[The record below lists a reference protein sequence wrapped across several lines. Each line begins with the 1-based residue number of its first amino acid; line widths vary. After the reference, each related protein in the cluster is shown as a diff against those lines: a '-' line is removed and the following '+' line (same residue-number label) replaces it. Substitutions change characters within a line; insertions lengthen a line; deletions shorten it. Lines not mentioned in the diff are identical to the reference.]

1 MANQKR
7 VFPRI
12 KSDWPLF
19 HTTKEGQEKI
29 GYVKNISLT
38 GVHIIF
44 SKDYN
49 LDPEK
54 HTFNLK
60 LKNNQLEPAELSI
73 IGLKEWT
80 SVEKNE
86 LQLGLSLEKFD
97 RAKRSHFVRFLSRS
111 DKLHVEVFLIENG
124 T

>member
-1 MANQKR
+1 MTKQKR

-12 KSDWPLF
+12 KSDWPLS
-19 HTTKEGQEKI
+19 HTTKEGQKNI

-38 GVHIIF
+38 GVHIKF
-44 SKDYN
+44 SKDYK

-60 LKNNQLEPAELSI
+60 LKNKQLKPEELSI
-73 IGLKEWT
+73 VGLKEWT
-80 SVEKNE
+80 NVEKNE
-86 LQLGLSLEKFD
+86 VQLGLSLEKFD
-97 RAKRSHFVRFLSRS
+97 REKRSHFVRFLSRS
-111 DKLHVEVFLIENG
+111 DKLHVEVSLIENG